1 MARLFGT
8 DGVRGIA
15 NVELTCEMAYRLG
28 QAAAIYL
35 GKTIVVGRD
44 TRRSGDMLGA
54 ALSAGIMS
62 AGGTV
67 LEAGIIPTPGVALL
81 VREMRAAGGAVISA
95 SHNPPEYNGIKLF
108 DAQGFKLPDAVEDE
122 IEAFIVRGGLEGEVA
137 RAEEVAWEAAQAAG
151 ADAVADAT
159 SYLASEIKMPSGAE
173 VGVAIELEKSCDIYI
188 DHVARSIEEQG
199 ISFEGLRIALDTG
212 HGASALTSPE
222 ALRRLGAEVF
232 VINDDFNGMDI
243 NVQCGS
249 THLEPLRELMAE
261 TGADVGIAHDG
272 DADRVML
279 MTPDGTEIDGDMVE
293 AVCALDMRERG
304 VLAGDAVVSTVMANF
319 GFVRA
324 MREAGINVVQTKVG
338 DRYVL
343 EAMREHGYSIGGE
356 QSGHMILLDHNSTGD
371 GLMTACQFLA
381 AVLRSG
387 KPVGEAIRVMEKMP
401 QTLINVRVADKHAVD
416 ASAEVAAAVA
426 AAEEALG
433 DDGRVLLRPS
443 GTEPV
448 VRVMVEAV
456 DPAAARSHAEAI
468 AAVVEAC
475 V

>member
-28 QAAAIYL
+28 QAAAIFL

-54 ALSAGIMS
+54 ALAAGIMS

-81 VREMRAAGGAVISA
+81 VREMHAAGGAVISA

-122 IEAFIVRGGLEGEVA
+122 IEAFIMNGGLEGEVA
-137 RAEEVAWEAAQAAG
+137 AAEEALWKASQAAEG
-151 ADAVADAT
+151 APADAT
-159 SYLASEIKMPSGAE
+159 SYLASEISMPSGAE
-173 VGVAIELEKSCDIYI
+173 VGVVVPLEQACDIYI

-199 ISFEGLRIALDTG
+199 LSFKGLRIALDTG
-212 HGASALTSPE
+212 HGASSLTSPA
-222 ALRRLGAEVF
+222 ALERLGAQVF
-232 VINDDFNGMDI
+232 VINDDFDGMDI

-249 THLEPLRELMAE
+249 THLEPLRALMEE

-293 AVCALDMRERG
+293 AVCALDMRDRG
-304 VLAGDAVVSTVMANF
+304 VLAGDTVVSTVMANF

-381 AVLRSG
+381 AVIRSG
-387 KPVGEAIRVMEKMP
+387 KPVAEAIQVMEKLP
-401 QTLINVRVADKHAVD
+401 QTLINVHVRDKHAVD
-416 ASAEVAAAVA
+416 GNEPVAAAVA

-433 DDGRVLLRPS
+433 DTGRVLLRPS

-448 VRVMVEAV
+448 VRVMVEAM
-456 DPAAARSHAEAI
+456 DPAAARAHAEAI
-468 AAVVEAC
+468 AAVVEAN